1 MLDNADEF
9 MSRDYLCMGQM
20 KNFDEVGIFYFYMF
34 DNADVLERSERLSHY
49 LYMRKTCFFAFFL
62 FFFFILCN
70 RLNWVFIC
78 KKLVLLSIL
87 SLFYSTKRII
97 YFCQFYRPNH
107 CLFFVYFIFHVGKI

>member
-20 KNFDEVGIFYFYMF
+20 KNFDEVRIFYFYMF

-62 FFFFILCN
+62 FFYPLQSA
-70 RLNWVFIC
+70 
-78 KKLVLLSIL
+78 KLGFVCLIMPM
-87 SLFYSTKRII
+87 SL
-97 YFCQFYRPNH
+97 
-107 CLFFVYFIFHVGKI
+107 

>member
-49 LYMRKTCFFAFFL
+49 LYMRKTCFFAYL
-62 FFFFILCN
+62 Q
-70 RLNWVFIC
+70 
-78 KKLVLLSIL
+78 
-87 SLFYSTKRII
+87 II
-97 YFCQFYRPNH
+97 FTDK
-107 CLFFVYFIFHVGKI
+107 VG